1 MPITSAIQDLF
12 LKWGVDPYKHQ
23 QLVIDL
29 MKFVYD
35 ELALESRRCNEVY
48 SRLADS
54 TLNSVASDTINRVTS
69 GIECVRVEVNDE
81 T

>member
-1 MPITSAIQDLF
+1 MNMPITSAIQDLF

-29 MKFVYD
+29 MRMVYD

-54 TLNSVASDTINRVTS
+54 TLNSVTS
-69 GIECVRVEVNDE
+69 GIENVRVEVNDE